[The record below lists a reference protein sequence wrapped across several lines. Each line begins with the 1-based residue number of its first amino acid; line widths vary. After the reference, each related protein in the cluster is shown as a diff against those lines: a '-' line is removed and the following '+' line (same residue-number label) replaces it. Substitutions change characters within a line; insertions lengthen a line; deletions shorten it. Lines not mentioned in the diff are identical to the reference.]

1 MAKGQLDTVA
11 TQIWFDDEI
20 AILTFGLKTGGPQIN
35 NLLGRNTDLSSKI
48 CMNSNECINKL
59 K

>member
-20 AILTFGLKTGGPQIN
+20 AILTFGLKTGGHNQQLI
-35 NLLGRNTDLSSKI
+35 RK
-48 CMNSNECINKL
+48 EY
-59 K
+59 